1 MIEQGP
7 IHNARL
13 VGVVDPY
20 AEKNPYWPTVKEQ
33 KIPRY
38 DNLSAFIANHQADLA
53 VIASPTYLH
62 CPQTCD
68 ALQAGLPVLCE
79 KPIAGSI
86 QDVHRMITARDEA
99 GKFAAIGYDW
109 SFYEG
114 IQAVKRDVMTGL
126 FGRPVRL
133 KTIVLWP
140 RPMTYYN
147 RNNWAGK
154 LRMPGGEW
162 VLDSPVNNATAHY
175 LHNMFYILGS
185 APDKSALPSEVGAE
199 LYRANDIENYD
210 TAGLRAKTGD
220 GADILFVTS
229 HAVDRSWPI
238 RCEFIFERAKVEY
251 EENAYDDD
259 TATYARDHHNIDE
272 PVWSSY
278 LILTHQE
285 IKSDK
290 IRFWARRGSE
300 VDSVDIDIYIDRGA
314 GYAWEDVYEGD
325 FANKTWV
332 EKNFTGG
339 EGLVDKARI
348 RFHATSAKNGFFWEL
363 YEFNFFK
370 TGLLYPNPA
379 TTPGILISTNL
390 LEDQPL
396 PIESVESFNY
406 TASSKPADT
415 TLRVQFSQDNVNWY
429 NSAGVL
435 GEWDILNEGF
445 HSIDL
450 SGLGWFGNNFYY
462 KMEFYSNPQRDA
474 TPVLDEISVSFIMP
488 YPIEACLSANPIRTI
503 TCEYRKVACEEDET
517 TVCSIS
523 KDTSAHVGNK
533 DKYGNVG
540 EPGFKVCCKLSL

>member
-251 EENAYDDD
+251 EENAYFRAVFNDGRLKEYVMPGAEQNC
-259 TATYARDHHNIDE
+259 TKLWQCIDAVRNGGR
-272 PVWSSY
+272 PVCG
-278 LILTHQE
+278 LEAAMAQTVCMNGAQ
-285 IKSDK
+285 
-290 IRFWARRGSE
+290 
-300 VDSVDIDIYIDRGA
+300 DSVPEIISFPPAMVRRRQDEKGDEYIMAA
-314 GYAWEDVYEGD
+314 GLTEALQACYASWQLPSECGISWSQAGRRVDLSAYAWYP
-325 FANKTWV
+325 
-332 EKNFTGG
+332 GG
-339 EGLVDKARI
+339 QR
-348 RFHATSAKNGFFWEL
+348 
-363 YEFNFFK
+363 
-370 TGLLYPNPA
+370 P
-379 TTPGILISTNL
+379 
-390 LEDQPL
+390 
-396 PIESVESFNY
+396 
-406 TASSKPADT
+406 SK
-415 TLRVQFSQDNVNWY
+415 R
-429 NSAGVL
+429 
-435 GEWDILNEGF
+435 
-445 HSIDL
+445 
-450 SGLGWFGNNFYY
+450 
-462 KMEFYSNPQRDA
+462 
-474 TPVLDEISVSFIMP
+474 
-488 YPIEACLSANPIRTI
+488 
-503 TCEYRKVACEEDET
+503 
-517 TVCSIS
+517 
-523 KDTSAHVGNK
+523 
-533 DKYGNVG
+533 
-540 EPGFKVCCKLSL
+540 